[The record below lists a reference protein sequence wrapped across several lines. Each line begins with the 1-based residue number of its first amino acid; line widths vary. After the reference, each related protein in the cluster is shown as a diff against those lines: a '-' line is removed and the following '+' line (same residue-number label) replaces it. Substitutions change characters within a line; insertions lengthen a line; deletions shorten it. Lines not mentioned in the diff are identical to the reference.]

1 MGLIS
6 FIKDAGE
13 KLFGHANAATPP
25 AATTA
30 AAPSTDDLNAKA
42 GAAIKTY
49 IETQKLGIT
58 GLTVTYDGAATKVTL
73 AGQAPTQEAS
83 EKAALAAGNVSSV
96 TQVDN
101 QLTVAAAAPDSQYHD
116 VVKGDTLSAIAKKY
130 YGNGRK
136 YLALLEANSSQLTH
150 PDKIYP
156 GMVVNVPALG

>member
-13 KLFGHANAATPP
+13 KLFGHANAATP

-130 YGNGRK
+130 YGDANK
-136 YLALLEANSSQLTH
+136 YPKIFEANKPMLSD

-156 GMVVNVPALG
+156 GQKLRIPAL

>member
-101 QLTVAAAAPDSQYHD
+101 QLTVAAGAPDSQYHD

-130 YGNGRK
+130 YGDANK
-136 YLALLEANSSQLTH
+136 YPKIFEANKPMLSD

-156 GMVVNVPALG
+156 GQKLRIPAL